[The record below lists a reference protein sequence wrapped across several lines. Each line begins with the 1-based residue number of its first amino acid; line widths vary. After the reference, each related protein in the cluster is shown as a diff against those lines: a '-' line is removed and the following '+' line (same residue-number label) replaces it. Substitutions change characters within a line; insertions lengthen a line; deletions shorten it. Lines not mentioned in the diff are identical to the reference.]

1 MNRTEAIQLIDKHIA
16 NKNLK
21 KHLLATEACMKKL
34 AEHFGEDTEQWSIT
48 GLVHDI
54 DYEMTKD
61 DPSLHGELGGE
72 MLTKYQLPPDS
83 ITAIKLHGKSSVPPG
98 LLANCLYA
106 VDPLTGLIVAAAL
119 MHPEKKLASLDL
131 KFIQNRFKEKRFAAG
146 ANREQIQSIQNT
158 GLDLDDFIELA
169 LSAMTEIADD
179 LGL

>member
-1 MNRTEAIQLIDKHIA
+1 MNRAEAIQLIDEHIA
-16 NKNLK
+16 NQNLK
-21 KHLLATEACMKKL
+21 KHLLATEACMRKL
-34 AEHFGEDTEQWSIT
+34 AEHFGQDTEQWGIT
-48 GLVHDI
+48 GLLHDI

-61 DPSLHGELGGE
+61 EPSRHGELGGE

-83 ITAIKLHGKSSVPPG
+83 INAIKLHCKTSVPSD

-158 GLDLDDFIELA
+158 GLDLDSFIELA
-169 LSAMTEIADD
+169 LSAMTGISED